1 MERWLQVSHRFADDE
16 LARANLADNATSL
29 ASAENDPVAL
39 AIAIDSYELLKA
51 NAEHSD
57 QKAAI
62 DKALETLRNWRI

>member
-1 MERWLQVSHRFADDE
+1 MERWLQVSHRFTDDE

-39 AIAIDSYELLKA
+39 AIAIDSYEALKA
-51 NAEHSD
+51 TAAHPD
-57 QKAAI
+57 QRDAI